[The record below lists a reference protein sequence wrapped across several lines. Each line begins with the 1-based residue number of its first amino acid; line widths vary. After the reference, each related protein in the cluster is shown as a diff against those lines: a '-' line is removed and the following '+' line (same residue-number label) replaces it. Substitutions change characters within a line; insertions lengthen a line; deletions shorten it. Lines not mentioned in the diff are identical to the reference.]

1 LIDALRSLYED
12 QDHTTLR
19 FRRPSKF
26 IFLCGGVI
34 THSTYPENLR
44 DYLYRT
50 KNFANKLNADI
61 VLAETA
67 RDLYRATQ
75 YKDLISFEE
84 DIARIASLVLVI
96 PESPGS
102 LAELGAFAAND
113 IIRRALRVIMQ
124 QRFENDESFIRFGP
138 IELLI
143 KRHGRD
149 FVGFYPWRVDATRRI
164 RAISQHFKAVVEFI
178 NDHLDRIPA
187 STAYQIAGLEVFYII
202 YWVTNILMAV
212 SSSVLRDCV
221 LSLLPDAHADDIVN
235 KLYCLV
241 IAGWLKKIG
250 YSHKDYYYATV
261 DMDPFDYSYKPG
273 VRVRDS
279 LRPGIF
285 DGLRHYLAA
294 PEASQPVEWV
304 SV

>member
-1 LIDALRSLYED
+1 VVIGLTSSGASPDG
-12 QDHTTLR
+12 TLLCPFIGR
-19 FRRPSKF
+19 KPSA
-26 IFLCGGVI
+26 
-34 THSTYPENLR
+34 
-44 DYLYRT
+44 DLYRT
-50 KNFANKLNADI
+50 KHFANKLNAEI

-149 FVGFYPWRVDATRRI
+149 FVGFYPWRVDATPRI
-164 RAISQHFKAVVEFI
+164 RAISPHYKSVVEFI
-178 NDHLDRIPA
+178 NHHLDRIPA
-187 STAYQIAGLEVFYII
+187 STAYKIAGLEVFYVT

-212 SSSVLRDCV
+212 SSSVLTNCV
-221 LSLLPDAHADDIVN
+221 LSLLPDADADDIIN

-241 IAGWLKKIG
+241 IAGWL
-250 YSHKDYYYATV
+250 
-261 DMDPFDYSYKPG
+261 
-273 VRVRDS
+273 
-279 LRPGIF
+279 
-285 DGLRHYLAA
+285 
-294 PEASQPVEWV
+294 
-304 SV
+304 